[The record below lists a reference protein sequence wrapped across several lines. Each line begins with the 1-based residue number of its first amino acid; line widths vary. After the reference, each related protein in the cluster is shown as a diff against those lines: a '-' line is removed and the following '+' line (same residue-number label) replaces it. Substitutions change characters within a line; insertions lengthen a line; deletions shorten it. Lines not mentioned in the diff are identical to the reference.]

1 MRSFLI
7 SLAALAALSAP
18 ALAEDTPASDEAETL
33 KPVVL
38 QPQRVNWEDKSDR
51 IDVVPVATEPEVN
64 NFASDGKDPENAKR

>member
-7 SLAALAALSAP
+7 PLAALAALSAP
-18 ALAEDTPASDEAETL
+18 AAAEETAAAAEADAL

-38 QPQRVNWEDKSDR
+38 QPQRANWENKSDR

-64 NFASDGKDPENAKR
+64 NFAAEGKDPENANR